1 MKFSSCFIQGAALA
15 LLAGTG
21 STFGFAGSKLGKD
34 MHDAVMMGYS
44 SDLALDPGHFKAV
57 MDSPKFGS
65 PQAETVDVGSPLFA
79 VDVHMDTRLTAGLDA
94 N

>member
-1 MKFSSCFIQGAALA
+1 MKFASCFIQGAALA
-15 LLAGTG
+15 LLAGMG

-65 PQAETVDVGSPLFA
+65 PQAETVDVGREPPFFYC
-79 VDVHMDTRLTAGLDA
+79 TDA
-94 N
+94 YQTDSQPG